1 MHPNLCQSLPVPFR
15 DFVLIHDFRQLAHG
29 NHNFLIDI
37 LGPVAANAE
46 MGVGLEGDRRV
57 GLWRDTVEL
66 FVSVISP
73 ELGLLKL
80 SPGQRRPGLK
90 AGVFR

>member
-1 MHPNLCQSLPVPFR
+1 MLDGVDGLAPEAGPSSGALPR
-15 DFVLIHDFRQLAHG
+15 TRQERATW
-29 NHNFLIDI
+29 
-37 LGPVAANAE
+37 P
-46 MGVGLEGDRRV
+46 
-57 GLWRDTVEL
+57 TVEL

-90 AGVFR
+90 AGVFQ